1 MRNPSAKTRFFC
13 GVGLLLLASFAT
25 GLIGAA
31 NSFAYDDGGKKPK
44 IVFVTSAGP
53 GNPFY
58 GPIIKGFEQAGK
70 DLGVDVIFRRDQ
82 KTTLLG
88 DAPEAKRMIAFR
100 WRDRE
105 FVLIRSPLPD
115 RSSFRLRKSRRS
127 SGPSELRPTSC

>member
-1 MRNPSAKTRFFC
+1 MRNPSAKTGFFC
-13 GVGLLLLASFAT
+13 GLGLLLLALFAT
-25 GLIGAA
+25 CLIGAA
-31 NSFAYDDGGKKPK
+31 NSFAYDDDGKKPK

-53 GNPFY
+53 GNP
-58 GPIIKGFEQAGK
+58 IIKGFEQAGK
-70 DLGVDVIFRRDQ
+70 DLGVEVIFRGDQ
-82 KTTLLG
+82 KTNLLG

-105 FVLIRSPLPD
+105 VVLVPSPLPD